1 MRDTR
6 QTCGHVR
13 IVPRK
18 TTTNNRKKKLE
29 PRIIELMETAH
40 ERGVQC
46 YVRTVYCIVHC
57 CFIFLKYAT
66 APMMSKTNQRGEKR
80 ERTPLN
86 STQCTPAWAL
96 ISAHTVH
103 PRKISQTH
111 SDAASNPYQ
120 SPNMSITNGILVT
133 PRLER
138 YQTFQTVPFHT
149 NTYCLCTLAN
159 GANMPCSKRI
169 VLN

>member
-18 TTTNNRKKKLE
+18 TTTNNRKNKLE
-29 PRIIELMETAH
+29 PRTIELMETAH

-46 YVRTVYCIVHC
+46 YVRAVYCMEHC
-57 CFIFLKYAT
+57 CLILKYAI
-66 APMMSKTNQRGEKR
+66 ALIMSKTNQLGDRKR
-80 ERTPLN
+80 KNTTELDTVH
-86 STQCTPAWAL
+86 TL
-96 ISAHTVH
+96 IGAHTVH
-103 PRKISQTH
+103 PRKISQTY

-159 GANMPCSKRI
+159 GANMPCSTRI